1 MAMLRVSNCPS
12 QDLALTNCAFVNAA
26 DAKFIPHAE
35 IGDVVLFVKPHP
47 DVEPGALALNGVQR
61 KLLRVSTGDTIRA
74 EPFAVPSSQFTA
86 AGMTLELEFTKLRT
100 AAELNAVGRH
110 EEVREIR
117 PPISSHPSDSFV
129 PSSRVRNSMATTT
142 REGTAA
148 DDDDDDDD
156 DDLRARFERD
166 EYSFQKLELPSQAR
180 TFGAMEPGPLGAVAN
195 GFT

>member
-1 MAMLRVSNCPS
+1 MLRVSNCPS

-26 DAKFIPHAE
+26 YAKFIPHAE

-156 DDLRARFERD
+156 DLRARFERD

-195 GFT
+195 GFS

>member
-35 IGDVVLFVKPHP
+35 IGYVVLFVKPHP

-117 PPISSHPSDSFV
+117 PPIS
-129 PSSRVRNSMATTT
+129 
-142 REGTAA
+142 
-148 DDDDDDDD
+148 
-156 DDLRARFERD
+156 
-166 EYSFQKLELPSQAR
+166 
-180 TFGAMEPGPLGAVAN
+180 
-195 GFT
+195 